1 VVDSV
6 LGIFGIVH
14 FDVFLA
20 ARSSRFHVLMRFF
33 YRSICTRGGFSL
45 EEVTVNRNVFLLLDR
60 SCPRRGWVVWA
71 LVAGLWLILTAC
83 STNKPYQI
91 ELMPAPHVYGNGIVD
106 PFIDIDGVGPEDV
119 PYQGVLYATD
129 RKPGGEKTDLYKN
142 ERGFL
147 LRLGVANI
155 SMGKGDLDWE
165 EARRISISK
174 NRGGKYP
181 LKVTH
186 VKELGV
192 LDRTLS
198 ELVEEPRG
206 PVIDPTQPGREFAAL
221 VNEKLKISHRK
232 EILVYVHGYKVV
244 FDNPILVTTELWHFL
259 GYDGVAIAYAWPST
273 PSRWA
278 YASDLE
284 TAAVTS
290 HNLRIFLEY
299 LAEETDAERINIVGY
314 SAGTRVV
321 ISALAQ
327 MALGHFHEDRET
339 VQRNLHLGRVILVGS
354 DYDRA
359 LFAANINDGLLKLPT
374 SVTIYASESD
384 VALDISRWLFRRD
397 RLGQMFRERPLRP
410 AVDAYLRKMKN
421 LHLID
426 VTNAEEADAGNGHA
440 YFRKSP
446 WVSSDILVSLMYDLD
461 PMERGLSILPDLP
474 VWHFPGD
481 YIERLKSVLTEINP
495 EYKRA
500 FEGEKE
506 GEQTE

>member
-1 VVDSV
+1 
-6 LGIFGIVH
+6 
-14 FDVFLA
+14 
-20 ARSSRFHVLMRFF
+20 M
-33 YRSICTRGGFSL
+33 
-45 EEVTVNRNVFLLLDR
+45 NRNLFLLSDR
-60 SCPRRGWVVWA
+60 SCPRRCYVMWA
-71 LVAGLWLILTAC
+71 LVAGLWLFLAAC
-83 STNKPYQI
+83 SSNKLYQI
-91 ELMPAPHVYGNGIVD
+91 ELMPAPHVYGDDIVD
-106 PFIDIDGVGPEDV
+106 PFIDVDDVDPEDV

-129 RKPGGEKTDLYKN
+129 RKPGTEETDLYEN

-155 SMGKGDLDWE
+155 GMGKGDLDWE
-165 EARRISISK
+165 EARRISLLK
-174 NRGGKYP
+174 NRSGKYP

-198 ELVEEPRG
+198 ELVDDPRG
-206 PVIDPTQPGREFAAL
+206 PLPDPTQPGRGFASL

-232 EILVYVHGYKVV
+232 EILIYVHGYKVV

-299 LAEETDAERINIVGY
+299 LAEETDAERINIIGY

-321 ISALAQ
+321 ISSLAQ
-327 MALGHFHEDRET
+327 MALLHFHEDRET
-339 VQRNLHLGRVILVGS
+339 VRRNLRLGRVILVGS

-359 LFAANINDGLLKLPT
+359 LFAAHLNAGLMKIPDSL
-374 SVTIYASESD
+374 TIYLSETD
-384 VALDISRWLFRRD
+384 MALSISRWLFRRD
-397 RLGQMFRERPLRP
+397 RLGQMFRERPLKP
-410 AVDAYLRKMKN
+410 AVDAYVRKMGN

-426 VTNAEEADAGNGHA
+426 VTNAEDADAGNGHA

-461 PMERGLSILPDLP
+461 PMERGLGIPPDLP
-474 VWHFPGD
+474 VWYFPGD

-495 EYKRA
+495 EYRKA
-500 FEGEKE
+500 FELEKRKDWQE
-506 GEQTE
+506 